1 MTSSEINALRLGQL
15 LQERL
20 GLALTAKR
28 EIVDGGLFTTLRP
41 SDLEEGN
48 GFAIIVSRTARQI
61 EASFKA
67 DNFAGRLIR
76 KMSQVDA
83 SARGTFNVLLEQ
95 ARKDVNHIYL
105 EVSGSSVEA
114 LPESGEPWSGF
125 GLDVTCR
132 LPGAKLSEVALMD
145 VALKVASICM
155 TMALSLLAVETASTG
170 ELDDIRGLPEGARI
184 RVEVNRYER
193 SPVNRAACLQYYGAT
208 CLACGFDFKSF
219 YGDIGEGYIQVHHR
233 TPVSQMNDSYF
244 VNPVTDLVPVCANCH
259 AMVHRHDPPMPVE
272 DLRDLVNS
280 RRNVVGSDVGPLS
293 PPAA

>member
-1 MTSSEINALRLGQL
+1 MNSSEINAPRLGQL

-41 SDLEEGN
+41 TDLEEGN
-48 GFAIIVSRTARQI
+48 VFAIIVSRTARQV

-67 DNFAGRLIR
+67 DNFAGFLIR
-76 KMSQVDA
+76 KMSQVDM
-83 SARGTFNVLLEQ
+83 SAKGTFHVLLEQ
-95 ARKDVNHIYL
+95 ARKDVDHIYL
-105 EVSGSSVEA
+105 EVNGSSVEA
-114 LPESGEPWSGF
+114 LPESGAPWTGF

-132 LPGAKLSEVALMD
+132 LPGTKPSEAALMD

-155 TMALSLLAVETASTG
+155 TLVLSLLAVETASTG
-170 ELDDIRGLPEGARI
+170 ELDAIQGLPEGARI

-193 SPVNRAACLQYYGAT
+193 SPVNRAACIQYYGAT
-208 CLACGFDFKSF
+208 CLACGFDFKAF
-219 YGDIGEGYIQVHHR
+219 YGELGEGYIHVHHK

-272 DLRDLVNS
+272 DLRSLVNS
-280 RRNVVGSDVGPLS
+280 RRKAVSAETGPLP
-293 PPAA
+293 PPAD

>member
-20 GLALTAKR
+20 GLELTAKR
-28 EIVDGGLFTTLRP
+28 EIVEGGLFTTLRP
-41 SDLEEGN
+41 TDLEEGN

-76 KMSQVDA
+76 KMSEADA
-83 SARGTFNVLLEQ
+83 SARGTFHILLEQ
-95 ARKDVNHIYL
+95 ARRDVDHIYM
-105 EVSGSSVEA
+105 EVSGSSVES
-114 LPESGEPWSGF
+114 LPESNASWSGF

-132 LPGAKLSEVALMD
+132 LPSSKIPEQILME

-155 TMALSLLAVETASTG
+155 TLTLSLLAVETASAS
-170 ELDDIRGLPEGARI
+170 ELGDVNGLPEGARI

-193 SPVNRAACLQYYGAT
+193 SPVNRASCIQYHGAT
-208 CLACGFDFKSF
+208 CLACGFDFKSL
-219 YGDIGEGYIQVHHR
+219 YGELGEGYIQVHHR
-233 TPVSQMNDSYF
+233 TAVSQMNDSYF

-259 AMVHRHDPPMPVE
+259 AMLHRLDPPMSVE
-272 DLRDLVNS
+272 ALQDLVKGL
-280 RRNVVGSDVGPLS
+280 RNPH
-293 PPAA
+293 

>member
-1 MTSSEINALRLGQL
+1 MTSSEIDALRLGQL
-15 LQERL
+15 LQRRL

-76 KMSQVDA
+76 KMSQADA
-83 SARGTFNVLLEQ
+83 SARGTFHALLEQ
-95 ARKDVNHIYL
+95 ARKDADHIYL

-114 LPESGEPWSGF
+114 LPESDTPWTGF
-125 GLDVTCR
+125 GLDITCR
-132 LPGAKLSEVALMD
+132 LPGAKLSEAALME

-155 TMALSLLAVETASTG
+155 TMALSLLAVEATSTG
-170 ELDDIRGLPEGARI
+170 ELDEIQGLPEGARI

-193 SPVNRAACLQYYGAT
+193 SPVNRAACIQHYGAT
-208 CLACGFDFKSF
+208 CRACGFDFKSF
-219 YGDIGEGYIQVHHR
+219 YGDLGEGYIQVHHR
-233 TPVSQMNDSYF
+233 TPVSQMNESYF

-272 DLRDLVNS
+272 ALRDLVNS
-280 RRNVVGSDVGPLS
+280 RRDATGI
-293 PPAA
+293 

>member
-1 MTSSEINALRLGQL
+1 MTSSEIDALRLGQL

-76 KMSQVDA
+76 KMSQADA
-83 SARGTFNVLLEQ
+83 SARGTFHALLEQ
-95 ARKDVNHIYL
+95 ARKDVDHIYL

-114 LPESGEPWSGF
+114 LPESDTPWTGF

-132 LPGAKLSEVALMD
+132 LPGAKLSEAALME
-145 VALKVASICM
+145 VALKVASVCM
-155 TMALSLLAVETASTG
+155 TMALSLLAVEPASTDEPG
-170 ELDDIRGLPEGARI
+170 EIQGLPEGARI

-193 SPVNRAACLQYYGAT
+193 SPVNRAACIQHYGAT

-219 YGDIGEGYIQVHHR
+219 YGDLGEGYIQVHHR
-233 TPVSQMNDSYF
+233 KPVSQMNESYF

-272 DLRDLVNS
+272 ALRDLVNS
-280 RRNVVGSDVGPLS
+280 RRDATGI
-293 PPAA
+293 